1 MFALSTSQSD
11 RTAAASKPRN
21 RPRRREPDIS
31 LSMVRFRLPYFD
43 GLFAELANSNSSIEK
58 RFGRHVH
65 WGYWPDPAKAL
76 GDDDDDFA
84 RAAEQLTR
92 ELTAL
97 AGIAEGQT
105 VLDTGLRLRRY
116 HRVAQR
122 AVRRPAHDWTEYR
135 RAPTFERTEVGAAAA
150 PQFDFLLPGR
160 RLRPTVCRQQFRSR
174 DRGRMY
180 LSFSESGA
188 FFKEVRRVLKP
199 GGTLT
204 LSDFVPAAAFLPLAS
219 LASLRVFNS
228 FSPYGYADTR
238 YTVARYRRLAAE
250 VGLAVVAEHD
260 VTTNTLPT
268 TLGDLRSRT
277 CPRVGQALCSLCSV
291 PSEPGA
297 GSITTCCPSPS
308 FEPKAML
315 TGPARCRDTQR
326 C

>member
-1 MFALSTSQSD
+1 MFAPSTSQSD

-21 RPRRREPDIS
+21 RPRRREPDTS

-105 VLDTGLRLRRY
+105 VLDTGCGFGGTIASLNARFDDLHMIGLNIDAR
-116 HRVAQR
+116 QLS
-122 AVRRPAHDWTEYR
+122 T
-135 RAPTFERTEVGAAAA
+135 RTEVGAAAA

-180 LSFSESGA
+180 LSFSESGGILQGGPSCA
-188 FFKEVRRVLKP
+188 EARRHVDAVGFCP
-199 GGTLT
+199 SSG
-204 LSDFVPAAAFLPLAS
+204 VPAAGFAGIAARFQQLQPLR
-219 LASLRVFNS
+219 LRRHAIHRCAL
-228 FSPYGYADTR
+228 SPACGRGRACSG
-238 YTVARYRRLAAE
+238 RRA
-250 VGLAVVAEHD
+250 
-260 VTTNTLPT
+260 
-268 TLGDLRSRT
+268 
-277 CPRVGQALCSLCSV
+277 
-291 PSEPGA
+291 
-297 GSITTCCPSPS
+297 
-308 FEPKAML
+308 
-315 TGPARCRDTQR
+315 
-326 C
+326 